1 MGQAGSRPHPSRNA
15 RDPGLID
22 CASIRR
28 GGGGIWDE
36 SPRGCSG
43 RRCFDVKC
51 MHTHK
56 ATN

>member
-28 GGGGIWDE
+28 GGGGYMGRIA
-36 SPRGCSG
+36 SG
-43 RRCFDVKC
+43 LQRKTLF
-51 MHTHK
+51 
-56 ATN
+56 